1 MMETKAGLKRRV
13 SIEGGMAA
21 LTAFLTV
28 LTLVSREWI
37 EFLTGWDPDR
47 GNGSLEWL
55 IVVVLAAAT
64 VALALRARV
73 DWRRYQALPA

>member
-1 MMETKAGLKRRV
+1 METKAGLKRRV
-13 SIEGGMAA
+13 SIEGGLAT

-28 LTLVSREWI
+28 LTLISREWI
-37 EFLTGWDPDR
+37 EFLTGWDPDH

-64 VALALRARV
+64 VALGLRARAN
-73 DWRRYQALPA
+73 WQRYQAMPA